1 MWRQR
6 GLIIHDQ
13 ALISKDCL
21 CNKRKIHPLC
31 VRHIISLWATTILDA
46 ACLMLTTTF
55 LGAGYKPIPASHPGH
70 KRKTLVEGWPW
81 NHDGWWPL
89 SLLGLPGGASGQFND
104 PRMYQAWWDRVH
116 FGNLWARYAQ
126 VIFFCCADGCYNEE
140 KEEAQ
145 QQFGLCKISS
155 SVCRVFRRRGDNS
168 WLDPCLAMHAISCH
182 IVQLKVIASSQLS
195 LAKHSCIS
203 FFTNSNEIKSHL
215 EWKA

>member
-6 GLIIHDQ
+6 GSIIHHP
-13 ALISKDCL
+13 ALISKDRL

-31 VRHIISLWATTILDA
+31 VRHIVSLWATTILDA

-81 NHDGWWPL
+81 PWNHDGWWPL

-104 PRMYQAWWDRVH
+104 ARMYQAWWDRVH

-182 IVQLKVIASSQLS
+182 IAQLVIASSQLS
-195 LAKHSCIS
+195 LAKHSSIIL
-203 FFTNSNEIKSHL
+203 FLQIAMKSNPI
-215 EWKA
+215 

>member
-1 MWRQR
+1 MQ
-6 GLIIHDQ
+6 D
-13 ALISKDCL
+13 
-21 CNKRKIHPLC
+21 
-31 VRHIISLWATTILDA
+31 ISLSQHPTPVINEKLWLKADHGTMMGGGHCRFLAFQEVHPDN
-46 ACLMLTTTF
+46 LMT
-55 LGAGYKPIPASHPGH
+55 PGCTKH
-70 KRKTLVEGWPW
+70 
-81 NHDGWWPL
+81 
-89 SLLGLPGGASGQFND
+89 GGTECISGICEQGMHRWYFSAV
-104 PRMYQAWWDRVH
+104 QT
-116 FGNLWARYAQ
+116 
-126 VIFFCCADGCYNEE
+126 ADGCYNEE

-145 QQFGLCKISS
+145 QQFGLWKISS